1 MSSEKVR
8 TDGEEEIPPHRW
20 FEVLDKLSRV
30 DDLLDLIVKEISL
43 TNKLLEQLL
52 AKPTVILPPPIIS
65 QLLLVPNNRS
75 KVHTF
80 DLTTAHNDKELGI
93 GGMKVNHA
101 IVLKCDSP
109 CTWKRNSKTVD
120 AEDLSVGYSIE
131 NYEITELYITNAA
144 GAGQLKVLVEWRE

>member
-1 MSSEKVR
+1 MTEKVR
-8 TDGEEEIPPHRW
+8 TNGEEEIPPHRW

-30 DDLLDLIVKEISL
+30 DDILALIAKEINR
-43 TNKLLEQLL
+43 TNALLEQLL
-52 AKPTVILPPPIIS
+52 AKPTVTLPPPV
-65 QLLLVPNNRS
+65 QLSLTPNNRS

-80 DLTTAHNDKELGI
+80 DLTAAHTDKELGI
-93 GGMKVNHA
+93 GGMKVSHA

-131 NYEITELYITNAA
+131 NYEITELYITNTA